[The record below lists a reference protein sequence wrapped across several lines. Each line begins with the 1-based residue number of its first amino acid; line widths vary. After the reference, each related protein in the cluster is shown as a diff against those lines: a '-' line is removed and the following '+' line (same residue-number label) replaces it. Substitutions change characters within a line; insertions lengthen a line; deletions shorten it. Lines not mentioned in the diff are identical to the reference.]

1 MKLAFGE
8 EVVGDQPKVQT
19 LPPEPPDTDPETL
32 PWRVQ
37 TNIPEKSQ
45 KRRRSGDRKGNSISF
60 QN

>member
-8 EVVGDQPKVQT
+8 EVVGDQLKVQT